1 MTPPTMVTFHLVYIT
16 DSFNE
21 MFPIKFCT
29 YVQQLLCTMFSAIP
43 GGGGREGGRGE
54 REGEGR
60 REGGREGRREGDEG
74 ERREGG
80 MEREGRGRGEER
92 RSLVAFGVA
101 SLLKCLVLY
110 PFHSFLPM
118 VHWDGM
124 DSGMQ
129 A

>member
-1 MTPPTMVTFHLVYIT
+1 MY
-16 DSFNE
+16 SN
-21 MFPIKFCT
+21 C
-29 YVQQLLCTMFSAIP
+29 YVQCLVLYLE
-43 GGGGREGGRGE
+43 GEGGREGGERGRGRGGGREGGRGGE
-54 REGEGR
+54 R
-60 REGGREGRREGDEG
+60 GDEG